1 MFGAIGRAAISA
13 NGVARTTNT
22 RQAHSGDDA
31 PGPDLLVRPRP
42 RGEKPWLVV
51 SNNAR
56 NTHLRSVL
64 VVRVT
69 TSAKPPLPSIVPI
82 ELSGANRAGQELLGS
97 VLCDDIEV
105 LDDDD
110 DHVRPGSGLPP
121 HIMQRV
127 DAALMVALALT

>member
-13 NGVARTTNT
+13 NGVGPTTNT
-22 RQAHSGDDA
+22 RQGHSGDDA

-42 RGEKPWLVV
+42 RGETWLVV

-56 NTHLRSVL
+56 NTHLRSAL
-64 VVRVT
+64 VVRAR

-82 ELSGANRAGQELLGS
+82 ELSGASRAGQELLGS

-105 LDDDD
+105 LDDDH
-110 DHVRPGSGLPP
+110 HVRPGSGLPP

-127 DAALMVALALT
+127 DAALTVALALT